1 MMSDQIGLPF
11 SKNHFH
17 LLKKTRGCQIRV
29 CVCFVIEFLDSKG
42 VELFENVPEL
52 KKTFVIQS
60 KIGEGW
66 LFSIS

>member
-1 MMSDQIGLPF
+1 MMSDQIGLLF
-11 SKNHFH
+11 QKNHFQ
-17 LLKKTRGCQIRV
+17 LLRETRACQISV
-29 CVCFVIEFLDSKG
+29 CVLFIEFLDSKG